1 VGNDYPRLVAL
12 SHPLLRP
19 STDPN
24 AIRRYSQQF
33 VDLIDLEDNQ
43 LKTLPIHDVLN
54 SQYPPLRYLAQMDED
69 GYFVSLRSKVLD
81 GSPNSLVLTFDD
93 LLRRTPFAEHMSE
106 MLSKL
111 ERSYNSPVDVE
122 FALKLERIETG
133 KPQLQIAILQCRP
146 QSHLVT
152 TEQVPLPADLN
163 KADIVFSTRFVVPQ
177 GHIDRVNYVVFVPH
191 EGYFALQTAAERS
204 ELARTIGKLNIVL
217 KDEAFI
223 CVGPGRW
230 GSTNADMGV
239 PIDFA
244 DIYHT
249 RALVELSGQG
259 IGPAPEPSLGT
270 HFFQDLLESQ
280 IYPLA
285 VIVDDP
291 QAVFSNNFFYDL
303 PNRLL
308 EWMPVNKTMQSCLWL
323 IRVADYRPGSH
334 LRLVMN
340 DEKSLAVAFVEKD

>member
-1 VGNDYPRLVAL
+1 
-12 SHPLLRP
+12 
-19 STDPN
+19 
-24 AIRRYSQQF
+24 
-33 VDLIDLEDNQ
+33 
-43 LKTLPIHDVLN
+43 
-54 SQYPPLRYLAQMDED
+54 M
-69 GYFVSLRSKVLD
+69 
-81 GSPNSLVLTFDD
+81 
-93 LLRRTPFAEHMSE
+93 
-106 MLSKL
+106 
-111 ERSYNSPVDVE
+111 
-122 FALKLERIETG
+122 
-133 KPQLQIAILQCRP
+133 
-146 QSHLVT
+146 
-152 TEQVPLPADLN
+152 PADLN

-204 ELARTIGKLNIVL
+204 ELARTIGKLNVVL

-230 GSTNADMGV
+230 GSTNADLGV

-308 EWMPVNKTMQSCLWL
+308 EWMPVNKTMQSCMWM
-323 IRVADYRPGSH
+323 IRVADYHQGSH